1 MEDREIDV
9 LKIETEKKRSFKN
22 LPLSF
27 KIIAIIL
34 IIILFFIPVVFI

>member
-1 MEDREIDV
+1 MKDRKIDV
-9 LKIETEKKRSFKN
+9 LKIESEKKSNFKN

-34 IIILFFIPVVFI
+34 IIILLFIPVVFI